1 MVPPCGADAYK
12 HPRAPAFAAEM
23 RDVDDGLLRRQP
35 LPRSM
40 HTPWLLAVPTAMA
53 TWRSGG
59 ADSQANDDAAQ
70 TNIVATGY
78 GR

>member
-1 MVPPCGADAYK
+1 
-12 HPRAPAFAAEM
+12 M

-59 ADSQANDDAAQ
+59 ADSQAK
-70 TNIVATGY
+70 
-78 GR
+78 R